1 MRCSRSCANAVSSGP
16 KPREQQIVEA
26 LHLHLVASPSQLLGV
41 ALVDAVG
48 ERRVQNQ
55 PGTENEYPNWRVP
68 LADSDGTAVVL
79 DDLAANERFRSLTDK
94 VDAALRR

>member
-1 MRCSRSCANAVSSGP
+1 M
-16 KPREQQIVEA
+16 
-26 LHLHLVASPSQLLGV
+26 
-41 ALVDAVG
+41 G

-55 PGTENEYPNWRVP
+55 PGTDNEYPNWQVP

-79 DDLAANERFRSLTDK
+79 DDLTANERFRSLTDK